1 MKEPNPKLIGV
12 FVIGG
17 ITLLV
22 TALVLF
28 SSQDLFTPKR
38 KFVAYFQQSV
48 NGLHVGAPVRFRGIP
63 VGKVI
68 DINGIYTPE
77 TGNMIPRVTL
87 EVRPETLKNVVL
99 DVDDF
104 TRFTLLVKNGMRAKL
119 KAESLLTGQLY
130 VALDFYPG
138 TPVRKLGSDN
148 EMYPEMPTIDS
159 GLDQA
164 LAKLSNLPVEEV
176 LIRLSTTLEALEEI
190 LKSPHLSEALATLP
204 ILLRD
209 ADTGVV
215 DLTKFVNQDLAT
227 VAQDASQTLA
237 SVRSSLVALSTKLT
251 GESLVQFDSALAELE
266 STLQLAQKR
275 LSRDDP
281 LTYELIST
289 LREVGSAAR
298 SLRGFADY
306 LEEHPESLIKGKA
319 SQ

>member
-48 NGLHVGAPVRFRGIP
+48 NGLHVGAAVRFRGIP
-63 VGKVI
+63 IGKVFDI
-68 DINGIYTPE
+68 DGIYNPE
-77 TGNMIPRVTL
+77 TGDMIPRVTF
-87 EVRPETLKNVVL
+87 EIRPETLKNAVL
-99 DVDDF
+99 AKGEY
-104 TRFTLLVKNGMRAKL
+104 TLFAGLVNRGMRAKL

-138 TPVRKLGSDN
+138 TPVRNLGGDT
-148 EMYPEMPTIDS
+148 ERYPEMPTIDS
-159 GLDQA
+159 GLDQV

-190 LKSPHLSEALATLP
+190 LKSPHLNEALATLP

-215 DLTKFVNQDLAT
+215 ELTKFVNQDLVLVT
-227 VAQDASQTLA
+227 ENVTQTLA
-237 SVRSSLVALSTKLT
+237 TARSSLETLSNKLT
-251 GESLVQFDSALAELE
+251 DESLVQFDSALAELE

-275 LSRDDP
+275 LSRNDP